1 MSEEGKASNTPG
13 TNETGGQ
20 THSTVE
26 NLRELTAA
34 SKQLFEAGKQM
45 TDNLTELSN
54 RVEHATTVGS
64 NILQNPLFLA
74 GTAAVAGALFI
85 AFSRRT

>member
-1 MSEEGKASNTPG
+1 MLEERKA
-13 TNETGGQ
+13 TNNPDNDETGIQ

-45 TDNLTELSN
+45 TNNLTELSN
-54 RVEHATTVGS
+54 RVEHVTSVGS
-64 NILQNPLFLA
+64 NILKNPLFLA
-74 GTAAVAGALFI
+74 GAAVFVGVLFV